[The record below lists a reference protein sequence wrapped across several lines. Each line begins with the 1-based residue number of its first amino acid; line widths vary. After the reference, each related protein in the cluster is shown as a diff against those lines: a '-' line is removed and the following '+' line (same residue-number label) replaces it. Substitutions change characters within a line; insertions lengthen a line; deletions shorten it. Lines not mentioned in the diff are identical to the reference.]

1 MKVTV
6 TEAMRIKNEIS
17 HTINTLQMQSR
28 YSLYGTIKEDG
39 IEKQPNPTMVPFPD
53 YLKTMEKAFSISEQ
67 LNSKLAEL
75 SVKTGISDMVR
86 RKANLIV
93 LRSALETAANQ
104 GVATSTTRHEVV
116 GNTRTPIVTTFEP
129 FMTKKDIKSRIKT
142 IKAEIRT
149 IQSVIDGTN
158 AQQIELP
165 FEYDDLEDF
174 SIQEG
179 E

>member
-6 TEAMRIKNEIS
+6 TEAMRLKKEIS
-17 HTINTLQMQSR
+17 HTINDLQMQSR
-28 YSLYGTIKEDG
+28 YSIYGVTKEDG
-39 IEKQPNPTMVPFPD
+39 VEKQPATSQVAFPD

-86 RKANLIV
+86 RKANLTV
-93 LRSALETAANQ
+93 LKSALETAANQ
-104 GVATSTTRHEVV
+104 GVATSSTRHEIV
-116 GNTRTPIVTTFEP
+116 GNSRTPIVTTFEP
-129 FMTKKDIKSRIKT
+129 FMTKKDIKTRIKT
-142 IKAEIRT
+142 IKAEIRA
-149 IQSVIDGTN
+149 IQGVIDGNN

-174 SIQEG
+174 RIQESD
-179 E
+179 